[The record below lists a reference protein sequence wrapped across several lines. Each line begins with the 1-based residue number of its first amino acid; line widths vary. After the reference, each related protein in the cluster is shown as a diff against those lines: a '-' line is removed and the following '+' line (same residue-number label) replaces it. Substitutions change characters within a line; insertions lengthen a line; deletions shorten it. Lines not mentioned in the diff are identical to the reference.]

1 MRYEIW
7 DMTGDVSLYDE
18 GEFSCSP
25 DLGTTVASVTV
36 HVLRG
41 KWKISSRQ
49 IPEILFQIG
58 SGITKTDR

>member
-1 MRYEIW
+1 
-7 DMTGDVSLYDE
+7 MTGDVSLYDE

-49 IPEILFQIG
+49 ILEILFQIG
-58 SGITKTDR
+58 SGITKSS